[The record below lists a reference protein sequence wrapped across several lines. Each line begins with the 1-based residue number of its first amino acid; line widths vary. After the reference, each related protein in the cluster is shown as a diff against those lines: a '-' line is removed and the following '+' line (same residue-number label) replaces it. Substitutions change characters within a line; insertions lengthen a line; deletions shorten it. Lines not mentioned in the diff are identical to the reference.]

1 MVILSDFPRLDG
13 ENFLDRPS
21 LALGTRYST
30 SSEELVVIVMP
41 KGDRFKSVVL
51 LVGRRLSSAMGFL
64 RSAPPPV
71 CLSSRHCSHW
81 ARIYLKYC
89 LCSVKDGMA
98 LFLGTISIISWGIAE
113 VPQIITNYRQK
124 STEGLS
130 IAFLLTWV
138 VGDLFNLI
146 GCLLEPATLPT
157 QYYVALLYTATT
169 LILTGQTIYYRHI
182 YHRFKANR
190 GVSGRRQK
198 YYQEDASTR
207 ERLLGDAKKTRVV
220 GDQGRDAREGNM
232 PSSPIPVAGQVFHDS
247 CGKDFYYMS
256 ARSLKKS
263 PVPTFGFWSVH
274 SHDDGR
280 APPIDGNQQSAQS
293 APSNLDT
300 KNMFS
305 IVPSVAFFF
314 GICVLRPCI
323 SNMHTASSPGGMVIL
338 VGRKLLQV
346 ILDKVQD
353 DGSSGVG
360 TLLGW
365 AMAAIYMGGRLP
377 QICLNVCM
385 NSGLNPLM
393 FIFALTGNATYV
405 GSILVKSL
413 EWSKIRPNLPWLVDA
428 GGCVI
433 LDAFILIQF
442 AYFHVRESNK
452 RESEDN
458 PV

>member
-1 MVILSDFPRLDG
+1 
-13 ENFLDRPS
+13 
-21 LALGTRYST
+21 
-30 SSEELVVIVMP
+30 
-41 KGDRFKSVVL
+41 
-51 LVGRRLSSAMGFL
+51 MGFL

-138 VGDLFNLI
+138 VGDLFNFI

-169 LILTGQTIYYRHI
+169 LILTGQTIYYGHI
-182 YHRFKANR
+182 YHRFKANC
-190 GVSGRRQK
+190 GVPGRIEIIK
-198 YYQEDASTR
+198 KIGIGTYGSNSYISNEIYHFGYVLEDASER
-207 ERLLGDAKKTRVV
+207 ESLLGDAKKTRVV
-220 GDQGRDAREGNM
+220 GDRGHDAKEGNL

-280 APPIDGNQQSAQS
+280 APPIDGNQQSPQS

-314 GICVLRPCI
+314 GICVIRSYI

-405 GSILVKSL
+405 GSILVNSL
-413 EWSKIRPNLPWLVDA
+413 EWSKLRPNLPWLVDA

-442 AYFHVRESNK
+442 AYFHIRESNK

>member
-1 MVILSDFPRLDG
+1 MVKTSLIVHI
-13 ENFLDRPS
+13 
-21 LALGTRYST
+21 LALRTRYST

-41 KGDRFKSVVL
+41 KDDRFKSVVF
-51 LVGRRLSSAMGFL
+51 LVGSRLSSAMGFL

-71 CLSSRHCSHW
+71 CLSSQHCSHW

-169 LILTGQTIYYRHI
+169 LILTGQTIYYGHI
-182 YHRFKANR
+182 YHRFKANC
-190 GVSGRRQK
+190 GVPGRRQK
-198 YYQEDASTR
+198 YYQEDASER
-207 ERLLGDAKKTRVV
+207 ESLLGDAKKTRVV
-220 GDQGRDAREGNM
+220 GDRGHDAKEGNI

-280 APPIDGNQQSAQS
+280 VPPIDGNKQSAQS

-314 GICVLRPCI
+314 GICVIRSCI

-338 VGRKLLQV
+338 VGRKLLQ
-346 ILDKVQD
+346 DKVQD

-377 QICLNVCM
+377 QICLNIRRGNVK
-385 NSGLNPLM
+385 GLNPLM

-405 GSILVKSL
+405 GSILVNSL
-413 EWSKIRPNLPWLVDA
+413 EWFKIRPNLPWLVDA

-442 AYFHVRESNK
+442 AYFHIRESNK